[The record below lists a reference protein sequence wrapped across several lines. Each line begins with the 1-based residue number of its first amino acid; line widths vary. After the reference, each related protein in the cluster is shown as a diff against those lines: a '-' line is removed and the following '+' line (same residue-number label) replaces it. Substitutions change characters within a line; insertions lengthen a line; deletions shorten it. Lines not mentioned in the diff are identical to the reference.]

1 MVYRRTDKKYTFSS
15 DRLCQNFSKKRLVKK
30 VEMSVLAGIRVLD
43 LSRFQSGPVA
53 GMLLGD
59 MGAEVIRIEEPGGG
73 PDRSWGLLGPDG
85 ETLSYKIVGRNRK
98 GITLRINKSKGEK
111 IFDELVKRSDVVLHN
126 FTPGTSIAEKVN
138 YERLREINPAII
150 VAAITGFGQN
160 GPDAKLVCFDHIAQ
174 ARSGGMIL
182 TGFPGDPPL
191 KTTITYN
198 DLGAGTFAAFGI
210 VTALY
215 HRERTGKGQFIDVSL
230 FDIAFFATQCMGTLL
245 LYKVY
250 GEIRKQVGNLGFH
263 SYLGCFEAKDGWV
276 FLSGTTNP
284 IWKRLMEAIGR
295 EDMANDPKLSQ
306 NDMVRFDHANL
317 IDQVMKEWVSQRTVK
332 EVVSILQ
339 GARVPCSVVNT
350 IDQLEDDPQAIARE
364 MTVKMNYPE
373 IGSIPIPGLPIKLSL
388 TPSSINSPAPKIG
401 EHNEEIYC
409 ELLGFSQEQLNK
421 LKEESI
427 I

>member
-1 MVYRRTDKKYTFSS
+1 MPKLWPKGVGKKI
-15 DRLCQNFSKKRLVKK
+15 
-30 VEMSVLAGIRVLD
+30 EMSVLAGIRVLD

-59 MGAEVIRIEEPGGG
+59 MGAEVIRIEEPEGA

-98 GITLRINKSKGEK
+98 GITLRINKPEGKK
-111 IFDELVKRSDVVLHN
+111 IFDELVKKSDVVLHN
-126 FTPGTSIAEKVN
+126 FTPATSMANELE
-138 YERLREINPAII
+138 YERLREINPHII
-150 VAAITGFGQN
+150 VAAISGFGQS

-230 FDIAFFATQCMGTLL
+230 FDIALFATQCMGALL

-284 IWKRLMEAIGR
+284 IWKRLMQAIGR
-295 EDMANDPKLSQ
+295 EDMANDPELSQ
-306 NDMVRFDHANL
+306 NDMVRFNNADL
-317 IDQVMKEWVSQRTVK
+317 IDQVIKEWVSQRTAD
-332 EVVSILQ
+332 EVVRILQ
-339 GARVPCSVVNT
+339 RARVPCSKVNT
-350 IDQLEDDPQAIARE
+350 VDQLENDPQVVARE
-364 MTVKMNYPE
+364 MIVNIDYPE
-373 IGSIPIPGLPIKLSL
+373 IGSIPIPSLPMKLSL
-388 TPSSINSPAPKIG
+388 TPSRINSRAPKIG
-401 EHNEEIYC
+401 EHNEEVYC
-409 ELLGFSQEQLNK
+409 GLLGLSQKELKK
-421 LKEESI
+421 LKEEDTI
-427 I
+427 

>member
-1 MVYRRTDKKYTFSS
+1 MG
-15 DRLCQNFSKKRLVKK
+15 
-30 VEMSVLAGIRVLD
+30 VLAGIRVLD

-59 MGAEVIRIEEPGGG
+59 MGAEVIRIEEPEGA

-85 ETLSYKIVGRNRK
+85 ETLSYKVVGRNRK
-98 GITLRINKSKGEK
+98 GITLRINKPEGEK
-111 IFDELVKRSDVVLHN
+111 IFDELVKKSDVVLHN
-126 FTPGTSIAEKVN
+126 FTPGTSMAEKVS
-138 YERLREINPAII
+138 YERLREVNPAII

-198 DLGAGTFAAFGI
+198 DLGAGVFAAFGI
-210 VTALY
+210 VMALY

-250 GEIRKQVGNLGFH
+250 DEIRKQVGNRGFH

-284 IWKRLMEAIGR
+284 IWKRLMQAIGR

-306 NDMVRFDHANL
+306 NDMVRFDNADL
-317 IDQVMKEWVSQRTVK
+317 IDQVIKEWVSQRTVN
-332 EVVSILQ
+332 EVIRVLQ
-339 GARVPCSVVNT
+339 TARVPCSVVNT
-350 IDQLEDDPQAIARE
+350 VDKLEDDPQVVARE
-364 MTVKMNYPE
+364 MIVNMNYPE

-409 ELLGFSQEQLNK
+409 GLLGFSQKELNK
-421 LKEESI
+421 LREEDI

>member
-1 MVYRRTDKKYTFSS
+1 MG
-15 DRLCQNFSKKRLVKK
+15 
-30 VEMSVLAGIRVLD
+30 VLAGIRVLD

-59 MGAEVIRIEEPGGG
+59 MGAEVIRIEEPEGA

-98 GITLRINKSKGEK
+98 GITLRLNKPEGQK
-111 IFDELVKRSDVVLHN
+111 IFNELVKKSDVVLHN
-126 FTPGTSIAEKVN
+126 FTPGTSIAEKVS
-138 YERLREINPAII
+138 YERLKEVNPAII

-160 GPDAKLVCFDHIAQ
+160 GPDAKQVCFDHIAQ

-191 KTTITYN
+191 KTTVTYN
-198 DLGAGTFAAFGI
+198 DIGAGTYAALGI
-210 VTALY
+210 VMALY

-230 FDIAFFATQCMGTLL
+230 FDVAFFATQCMGSLL

-250 GEIRKQVGNLGFH
+250 GEIRRQVGNRGFH

-284 IWKRLMEAIGR
+284 IWKRLAQAIGR
-295 EDMANDPKLSQ
+295 EDMANDPRFIQ
-306 NDMVRFDHANL
+306 NDMVRFDHADL
-317 IDQVMKEWVSQRTVK
+317 IDQVIKEWVAQRTVA
-332 EVVSILQ
+332 EVISVLQ
-339 GARVPCSVVNT
+339 AARVPCGVVNT
-350 IDQLEDDPQAIARE
+350 IDKLEDDPQVAARD
-364 MTVKMNYPE
+364 MIVNIDYP
-373 IGSIPIPGLPIKLSL
+373 GLGNIPIPGLPMKLSL
-388 TPSSINSPAPKIG
+388 TPGSISSRAPKIG

-409 ELLGFSQEQLNK
+409 DLLGFSRKELNK
-421 LKEESI
+421 LKKEDVI
-427 I
+427 